1 MADCPYYPRSEDW
14 LVYRAVEEGSRLL
27 VAGLRGSG
35 VSTLLERASRLTKAR
50 PILARAP
57 GEAAKACR
65 GSRVVA
71 DLGQDL
77 DSALRLLGRCKGI
90 VVGVSL
96 DLDRLAELPSA
107 LRGVGAEVVVLKP
120 LSPAEAIDYLTVLG
134 VRVEAEAIEEAVLR
148 TGSFPGDVCRLA
160 ARFKGRLLTARA
172 ASRISREPPW
182 LRRARESMGPRYW
195 GLMRAAFALAL
206 TRSMAAELGID
217 PGEPWLEWRGDLA
230 HLWGELAWLHP
241 FAARQLGPEEASRI
255 HQLARRHGLPGH
267 VLFTM
272 ASTLYKLTGDEEY
285 ARDMLSY
292 GAEAFESYGDPWA
305 RARVASSL
313 ARVAES
319 LGDHRGVLEWIGRLA
334 STAPGDVTSSEV
346 AEAVSMARRAYDALK
361 DPVAYSEAL
370 YSLARLA
377 ASRRMLEELDYVIDE
392 FEELAD
398 SAPGA
403 EVRYL
408 AALMLRD
415 LALGDWLRASRLA
428 PELLASP
435 APRDSR
441 RLAVLALVVTRRGI
455 PPTAR
460 LDADL
465 EGFKVFIEEGSDPGD
480 PVGHLTALAHA
491 VSRATRGEKA
501 GLGDPVADRL
511 LSALAEAARGR
522 LAEAARELEPLMR
535 GEGQYSSLTF
545 AADMVTLAA
554 EAAAGRWGGVQLA
567 RAIAESASA
576 IGSPAAWIAGEMA
589 GALEARDPQAAL
601 KAAGK
606 AVALAILTAGFHE
619 LLDTEYA
626 G

>member
-35 VSTLLERASRLTKAR
+35 VSTLLERASRLTRAR

-107 LRGVGAEVVVLKP
+107 LSRVRAEVVVLKP
-120 LSPAEAIDYLTVLG
+120 LSPAEANDYLTMLG
-134 VRVEAEAIEEAVLR
+134 VRVEAEAAEEVVLR
-148 TGSFPGDVCRLA
+148 TGGFPRDVCRLA
-160 ARFKGRLLTARA
+160 AHFKGRLLTARA
-172 ASRISREPPW
+172 VSRISREPPW
-182 LRRARESMGPRYW
+182 LGRARESMGPRYW
-195 GLMRAAFALAL
+195 GLVRAAFALAL
-206 TRSMAAELGID
+206 TRSMAVELGID
-217 PGEPWLEWRGDLA
+217 PGEPWLEWSGGLA
-230 HLWGELAWLHP
+230 YLWGELAWLHP
-241 FAARQLGPEEASRI
+241 FAAGQLGHREASRI
-255 HQLARRHGLPGH
+255 YKLARRHRIPGH

-272 ASTLYKLTGDEEY
+272 ASTLYKLTGDKGY

-292 GAEAFESYGDPWA
+292 GAETFESYRDPWA
-305 RARVASSL
+305 RARVASRL
-313 ARVAES
+313 VRAAEA

-334 STAPGDVTSSEV
+334 STAPGDVASPEV
-346 AEAVSMARRAYDALK
+346 AEAVSMAKRAYEALR
-361 DPVAYSEAL
+361 DPAAYSEAL

-392 FEELAD
+392 LEELAD
-398 SAPGA
+398 LAPEA

-428 PELLASP
+428 PDLLASP
-435 APRDSR
+435 APKDSR
-441 RLAVLALVVTRRGI
+441 RLAVIALIVARRGI
-455 PPTAR
+455 PPAAR
-460 LDADL
+460 LDPDL
-465 EGFKVFIEEGSDPGD
+465 EGFKVFMEKGSDPGD
-480 PVGHLTALAHA
+480 PVGPLTALANA
-491 VSRATRGEKA
+491 VSRAARGEKA
-501 GLGDPVADRL
+501 SLGDPVADRL
-511 LSALAEAARGR
+511 LSALAEAAGGR
-522 LAEAARELEPLMR
+522 VAGAARELEPLMR
-535 GEGQYSSLTF
+535 REGQYSPLAF

-554 EAAAGRWGGVQLA
+554 EAAAGRWGGAQLA
-567 RAIAESASA
+567 RALAKSASVT
-576 IGSPAAWIAGEMA
+576 GGPAAWIAEEMA
-589 GALEARDPQAAL
+589 GALEARDSQAAL
-601 KAAGK
+601 KAAEK